1 MPKIKGGVLVFFPA
15 YHILEN
21 TIERWQFSGLYQHLV
36 SAAGAVIVETRANT
50 IKKAEGSGG
59 SNGAFGTGYGGSS
72 GSFGATS
79 ESGRPAKQLDD
90 NNEEEQQ
97 EAVLSN
103 LVKQFERTIASK
115 GSCIL
120 LAVCRGKVAEGVDF
134 SDNKGRVVIVTGIPF
149 APFMDPWVALKKAYL
164 DRKTMVNALTPI
176 LVNNAAPGGPVTV
189 ANLENNLWA
198 SAAANAPAVKPN
210 SGQEA
215 GYQAGPKGT
224 AIKHLTGQMWY
235 NQSAARAVNQCLG
248 RVIRHQ
254 NDWGAIFLL
263 DDRYVHLCVLSCFI
277 VGLCVFSVPTPI
289 YITCIVFFPP
299 LVGF

>member
-1 MPKIKGGVLVFFPA
+1 MLVFFPA

-21 TIERWQFSGLYQHLV
+21 TIERWQFSGLYQQFV
-36 SAAGAVIVETRANT
+36 SAAGSVIVETKASSAKKPEGAN
-50 IKKAEGSGG
+50 GG
-59 SNGAFGTGYGGSS
+59 ASAFGNTGGFGSS
-72 GSFGATS
+72 HASS
-79 ESGRPAKQLDD
+79 SKPAKQLDDD

-164 DRKTMVNALTPI
+164 DRKTMANALPTSNPA
-176 LVNNAAPGGPVTV
+176 AAPGGPGVV
-189 ANLENNLWA
+189 ANVENNLWA
-198 SAAANAPAVKPN
+198 SAVANAAIAKPS
-210 SGQEA
+210 SGQEV
-215 GYQAGPKGT
+215 GFQAGPKGV

-263 DDRYVHLCVLSCFI
+263 DDRYAIVYVFLVPSMCVSITYSC
-277 VGLCVFSVPTPI
+277 
-289 YITCIVFFPP
+289 YIS
-299 LVGF
+299 G